1 MPGRHRLVL
10 AFSALAAVH
19 AVAAGQDLTRAE
31 ADSMEQKLVA
41 IVTHAMVPARTGAAS
56 FQTSF
61 TDREVNAFFKF
72 NGKDALPTGVVN
84 PQVTIASPGR
94 IEARAIVDLDA
105 VRLSEKRSMLDP
117 LNLLLRGKVEVTA
130 AGFFRAAQG
139 LGTLQLESAT
149 CAGITIP
156 KSLLQELVTYYT
168 RSPDMPGGFNLDKP
182 FALPANLREVRT
194 QRGAATVIQ

>member
-1 MPGRHRLVL
+1 MPGRIRLVL
-10 AFSALAAVH
+10 ALCALAAVQTS
-19 AVAAGQDLTRAE
+19 AAGQDLTRAE
-31 ADSMEQKLVA
+31 ADSMEHKLVA
-41 IVTHAMVPARTGAAS
+41 IFGRATIPPRAGAAPL
-56 FQTSF
+56 QTSF

-84 PQVTIASPGR
+84 PQVTIPSPGR

-105 VRLSEKRSMLDP
+105 VRLSEKRSLIDP
-117 LNLLLRGKVEVTA
+117 LNLLLRGTVEVRA

-139 LGTLQLESAT
+139 VGTLQLESAT

-156 KSLLQELVTYYT
+156 KSLLQELITYYT
-168 RSPDMPGGFNLDKP
+168 RSPDLPAGFNLDKP
-182 FALPANLREVRT
+182 FALPANIREVRT